1 MASTASVQVILSTQ
15 SDWRH
20 WMQTI
25 ETAAVQ
31 AEIWDYVNPDTEQ
44 IELPILEKPEEPT
57 VKIVNPATT
66 NYKDLK
72 MNNFLC

>member
-1 MASTASVQVILSTQ
+1 
-15 SDWRH
+15 
-20 WMQTI
+20 MQTI

-44 IELPILEKPEEPT
+44 SELPILEKPEEPT
-57 VKIVNPATT
+57 VKTVNPAAT

-72 MNNFLC
+72 DIEREELRDLKITFKREYKEYSV